1 MLLLLRHCLLLL
13 LLQLLLLLLLLWNVC
28 HSHDVAITQ
37 LLQHVTGGS
46 NIAGQAIAPQ
56 AGSTMTAG
64 TGATRHVA
72 AGGAQRA
79 QRLRWWVATLN
90 QSTVAA
96 ASVGTQ
102 WTAVGGRLASALD
115 WLVIARSTACCQIG
129 QLLCGKDTLRLRI
142 MGEQCMVFQALSC
155 LIALAA
161 MTFVSLT
168 HSVEMVRGKWEMS
181 FEYVQFQLARHCLLT
196 CHPFCVRSSNGIWC
210 HSRSCTASCNL
221 ALDTRR
227 VSHFLVCHC
236 CRRQNVY
243 NRNRR
248 LINANQV

>member
-1 MLLLLRHCLLLL
+1 
-13 LLQLLLLLLLLWNVC
+13 
-28 HSHDVAITQ
+28 
-37 LLQHVTGGS
+37 
-46 NIAGQAIAPQ
+46 
-56 AGSTMTAG
+56 MTTG

-79 QRLRWWVATLN
+79 QRLRWWVAALN

-96 ASVGTQ
+96 ASVATQ
-102 WTAVGGRLASALD
+102 WTAVGGGLASALD

-142 MGEQCMVFQALSC
+142 VGEQCMVFQALSC

-181 FEYVQFQLARHCLLT
+181 FEYVQFQLARLCALSTNLPSFLCPFFEWYLMPFTFLYRFLQPGTGHAKGFSFPGVPLLPPPECL
-196 CHPFCVRSSNGIWC
+196 
-210 HSRSCTASCNL
+210 
-221 ALDTRR
+221 
-227 VSHFLVCHC
+227 
-236 CRRQNVY
+236 
-243 NRNRR
+243 
-248 LINANQV
+248 